1 MGEFNK
7 DTIILLGYQIL
18 NQPGLSVLS
27 PRTTAKRLDCSP
39 RSESREAKGLEKQEA
54 VGERSS
60 KTSFVFALW
69 IILAATMVRAIEWVD
84 GKLRILDQSKLPR
97 EQIFADL
104 DDYRGVVLAIKE
116 MRVRGAPAIGV
127 AAAYGIALAASSIRT
142 TNKDDLIAQL
152 NQVMQAFAASR
163 PTAVNLFQAIDRM
176 RKAARGHGVAEIKKS
191 LIDEAKRIHKEE
203 VSATEKLSQL
213 GAELIKDGFTLLTH
227 CNAGPLATAGSGTA
241 LGAIKAAKEQGKKL
255 SVFVTETRP
264 LLQGARLTTWELM
277 QEDIPVTLITDSMA
291 GYFMK
296 RGEIDCVIVGA
307 DRIAANGYTA
317 NKIGTYT
324 LAVLANAHGIPFYV
338 AAPTTT
344 IDLSLLSGYQ
354 IPIEE
359 RSPEEV
365 THIQGVPI
373 APAGIRAA
381 NPAFDI
387 TPGSY
392 ITAIITEKGI
402 IRPPYTEGL
411 KAIGSRFP

>member
-1 MGEFNK
+1 MSK
-7 DTIILLGYQIL
+7 DSEGQE
-18 NQPGLSVLS
+18 GV
-27 PRTTAKRLDCSP
+27 AKHP
-39 RSESREAKGLEKQEA
+39 FG
-54 VGERSS
+54 
-60 KTSFVFALW
+60 TSFVFALW
-69 IILAATMVRAIEWVD
+69 TILTATMVRAIEWLD
-84 GKLRILDQSKLPR
+84 GKLRVLDQSRLPR

-104 DDYRGVVLAIKE
+104 DNYHDVVLAIKE
-116 MRVRGAPAIGV
+116 MKIRGAPAIGV
-127 AAAYGIALAASSIRT
+127 ASAYGIALAASSIRVA
-142 TNKDDLIAQL
+142 NKDELLAQL
-152 NQVMQAFAASR
+152 SQVMQAFAASR
-163 PTAVNLFQAIDRM
+163 PTAVNLFQAINRM
-176 RKAARGHGVAEIKKS
+176 KKAARGDGIAEIKES
-191 LIDEAKRIHKEE
+191 LINEAKRIHKDE
-203 VSATEKLSQL
+203 VDATEKLSQL
-213 GAELIKDGFTLLTH
+213 GVGLIKDGYTLLTH
-227 CNAGPLATAGSGTA
+227 CNAGPLATAGYGTA
-241 LGAIKAAKEQGKKL
+241 LGVIKAAKEQGKKL

-277 QEDIPVTLITDSMA
+277 QEGIPVTLITDSMA

-373 APAGIRAA
+373 APAGTRAA
-381 NPAFDI
+381 NPAFDV
-387 TPGSY
+387 TPPSY

-402 IRPPYTEGL
+402 IRAPYGEGL
-411 KAIGSRFP
+411 RAIGPRFP